1 MIQSNPIF
9 FCDRLLV
16 NENPVNSFTSL
27 HTSVNHCCL
36 DLRVQAYVT
45 VHTHRNNT
53 CVCVW
58 AVFVI
63 CTKVF
68 MLKSGMEEHG
78 NGTKY
83 VNSNLSVIFI

>member
-9 FCDRLLV
+9 FCDRLPV
-16 NENPVNSFTSL
+16 NETPVNSFTSL

-36 DLRVQAYVT
+36 DLRVLLT
-45 VHTHRNNT
+45 LLCIHRNNT
-53 CVCVW
+53 GVCVG

-68 MLKSGMEEHG
+68 MLKSGIEEHG
-78 NGTKY
+78 NGAIY